1 MTWTA
6 IRTDR
11 AVPAAR
17 SGATLA
23 HRTLAVLCGTTKQR
37 GMVSPLGSFA
47 AVPSTYAVDQE
58 SNPPREESG

>member
-23 HRTLAVLCGTTKQR
+23 HRSLHVLGGTKQR
-37 GMVSPLGSFA
+37 GLVSPMGAFA
-47 AVPSTYAVDQE
+47 AGPSTYVADQE